1 MKRAHN
7 YELRQ
12 VKREY
17 LKVAEDT
24 VTKEIARIQT
34 IVKDEFLRFAECQ
47 DRQKDH
53 SADQQ
58 KTIADLTRRLTEA
71 ETSV

>member
-1 MKRAHN
+1 
-7 YELRQ
+7 
-12 VKREY
+12 
-17 LKVAEDT
+17 VAEDT
-24 VTKEIARIQT
+24 VTKEVARIQT